1 MQPTIS
7 GLIDSVRAGELAL
20 PEFQRDYRWPPA
32 YIEELLRSVA
42 RGWPIGTLLLL
53 DQSANAKG
61 LKLEPRPIEKAPE
74 CKGRPENLI
83 LDGQQRV
90 TALYHA
96 MNGLGDSIYHLDL
109 AMVRDAGEFV
119 DEALGSVTSKQLVRM
134 LGSDE
139 DRRKKRLIL
148 LKELYSTEL
157 FADWLSFLPKKER
170 NSYAALRDE
179 HLSLFREHTIAVER
193 LPNSLPVEAIA
204 KIFER
209 TNRGFL
215 RLDAFDLMVAIMYP
229 HGFKLRDKW
238 DQAIATNPILDRFD
252 VAPIEILRL
261 IALREHLRQKE
272 RRVSPQTVKGV
283 RQSDVLEIKPATV
296 KNEWSNAVAAY
307 VRALT
312 LAEMSWGVIRKRIV
326 PADAQ
331 LLPLADALYV
341 ASARKGSAKVKKLSR
356 WFWGAIFS
364 RQYARAANTRAVSDA
379 EALREWLKPKGVA
392 PRYLDE
398 FKVSTDDFVLVEDG
412 NEILVKGL
420 CCLLVSDGA
429 RSWAKTVSGK
439 MPPLLADTE
448 VELAVHHIFPKK
460 FMGRKSK
467 ATLRQLPDVDAPANQ
482 VLLTAALNG
491 KLLNEAPEHSV
502 KNPEVDSSGIKSHR
516 VDPARMKGNQ
526 YKAFVNARAA
536 ELVPLV
542 DRAVKGY

>member
-7 GLIDSVRAGELAL
+7 GLVDAVRDGDLAL
-20 PEFQRDYRWPPA
+20 PEFQRDYRWPAA

-61 LKLEPRPIEKAPE
+61 LKLEPRAVAKAPD
-74 CKGRPENLI
+74 CKKRPENLI
-83 LDGQQRV
+83 LDGQQRI

-96 MNGLGDSIYHLDL
+96 MNGLGDSIYYLDL
-109 AMVRDAGEFV
+109 SIVLNAGEFL
-119 DEALGSVTSKQLVRM
+119 DEALGSVTEKRLIRA

-139 DRRKKRLIL
+139 DRRKKRIIL

-157 FADWLSFLPKKER
+157 FTNWVGFLPKRDR

-179 HLSLFREHTIAVER
+179 HLSLFREHTVSIER

-229 HGFKLRDKW
+229 HDFKLRDKW
-238 DQAIATNPILDRFD
+238 NEAMAANPILNRFE

-261 IALREHLRQKE
+261 IALREHLQQKE
-272 RRVSPQTVKGV
+272 RKTSPQTVKGV
-283 RQSDVLEIKPATV
+283 RQSDVLEIKPGTV
-296 KNEWSNAVAAY
+296 KREWSNAVAAY
-307 VRALT
+307 VRAVV
-312 LAEMSWGVIRKRIV
+312 LAESSWGVIRKRIV
-326 PADAQ
+326 PAEAQ
-331 LLPLADALYV
+331 LLPLADALYGSSV
-341 ASARKGSAKVKKLSR
+341 RKGSTKFKKLSR
-356 WFWGAIFS
+356 WFWAAIFS

-379 EALREWLKPKGVA
+379 EALREWLKSDGSA
-392 PRYLDE
+392 PRYVAD

-412 NEILVKGL
+412 NEIVVKGL

-429 RSWAKTVSGK
+429 RSWARTNNGDI
-439 MPPLLADTE
+439 PPLLSDTE
-448 VELAVHHIFPKK
+448 ADLAVHHIFPKK
-460 FMGRKSK
+460 FMKRKSK

-482 VLLTAALNG
+482 ALLTATLNG
-491 KLLNEAPEHSV
+491 KLLNEAPEHSS
-502 KNPEVDSSGIKSHR
+502 KNPEVDLRGMKSHR
-516 VDPARMKGNQ
+516 VDPSRMKGTQ
-526 YKAFVNARAA
+526 YKSFVNARAA
-536 ELVPLV
+536 ELIPLV
-542 DRAVKGY
+542 DRVVKGY